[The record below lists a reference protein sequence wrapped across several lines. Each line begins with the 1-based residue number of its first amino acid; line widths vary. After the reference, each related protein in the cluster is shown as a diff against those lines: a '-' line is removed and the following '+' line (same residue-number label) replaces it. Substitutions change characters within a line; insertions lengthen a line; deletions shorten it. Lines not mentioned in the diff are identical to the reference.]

1 MQFVRCPGY
10 PLDVR
15 EFPWM
20 QPGSHPFIREFVI
33 TLWCIYEFAERMCL
47 VAFVVPADRAK
58 DVLRGVPC
66 VGVD

>member
-1 MQFVRCPGY
+1 
-10 PLDVR
+10 
-15 EFPWM
+15 M